1 MNNDNIIYESVATLK
16 RRCKEN
22 IEFMVG
28 LIGQDFR
35 LDKYNSSVNSFR
47 DFLKSEDRELSIIK
61 QLEKFR
67 NFNNKINAE
76 MGKLV
81 ADYVSYSRYDELV
94 KMSTYRFIGSC
105 LGHLKISDAWR
116 GKKGNTDGFKKL
128 EKEALNAKIYFL
140 HLMRRK
146 EKEGKDF
153 DPNVIVAYIL
163 KRLITKS
170 SFWDSKPENKKNLK
184 EEIHELDELIV
195 DDALE
200 KASKI
205 VGNLFIAEINELA
218 SRITPE
224 EEYLFK
230 QARTIA
236 TAIEFKQIKPY
247 LFYQD
252 VEPSE
257 QLLNE
262 EIKKY
267 EVESICENAK
277 MMDLFERMSWSRFT
291 DRWQGYFFTVKC
303 NILAHMLET
312 AVFAWLMAIEMNN
325 FEEAGH
331 LFMIGLF
338 HDLPEIWTDDVP
350 SPCKDRIVTNSGLTL
365 REVTDKMEVKAFEEY
380 FYPCLCKET
389 ETYYRKNID
398 LNGVKK
404 EYHDFIK
411 KADYFAADY
420 EVWWNVVNGTRDQT
434 LANVIY
440 SSLKR
445 APRTPETHKVLE
457 EFAEKMKGIIF
468 LEP

>member
-1 MNNDNIIYESVATLK
+1 MNNNNVIYENVAELK
-16 RRCKEN
+16 RRCNEK
-22 IEFMVG
+22 IEFMLG
-28 LIGQDFR
+28 LIGRDFR
-35 LDKYNSSVNSFR
+35 LDVYNSSVNSFKE
-47 DFLKSEDRELSIIK
+47 FLKNEESGLTIVD
-61 QLEKFR
+61 QLVKYR
-67 NFNNKINAE
+67 KFNNKINAE

-81 ADYVSYSRYDELV
+81 DDYISYSRYNELV
-94 KMSTYRFIGSC
+94 TKGTYRFIGSC

-116 GKKGNTDGFKKL
+116 GKKGNIDGFKKL

-140 HLMRRK
+140 LLIRRR

-153 DPNVIVAYIL
+153 DSNVIVAYIL

-184 EEIHELDELIV
+184 EEINELDELII
-195 DDALE
+195 DDAME
-200 KASKI
+200 RASKI

-218 SRITPE
+218 SRISRE
-224 EEYLFK
+224 EEHLFK
-230 QARTIA
+230 QARTLA
-236 TAIEFKQIKPY
+236 TAIEFKQIKQN
-247 LFYQD
+247 LFWQD
-252 VEPSE
+252 IEPSE

-262 EIKKY
+262 EMAKY
-267 EVESICENAK
+267 EVADICENK
-277 MMDLFERMSWSRFT
+277 QIMDLFERMSWSRFT

-325 FEEAGH
+325 FAEAGD
-331 LFMIGLF
+331 LFAIGLF
-338 HDLPEIWTDDVP
+338 HDLPEVWTDDVP

-365 REVTDKMEVKAFEEY
+365 REVTDKMEVKAFDEY

-389 ETYYRKNID
+389 EVYYRKNID

-404 EYHDFIK
+404 EFHDMIK

-420 EVWWNVVNGTRDQT
+420 EVWWNIVKGTRDKM

-445 APRTPETHKVLE
+445 TPRTPETHKVLE
-457 EFAEKMKGIIF
+457 EFADNMKDIVF